1 MSNPLFSIITI
12 CYNSESTIER
22 TIQSVLAQ
30 SFTDYEYIIVDGASK
45 DSTIE
50 IIRKFEREFDGR
62 LKWSSEPDKGIYNA
76 MNKGIE
82 RSHGSII
89 GIVNSDDWLEPD
101 ALEKVNQAYISNKRD
116 NNTLYCGG
124 IIFHTTQGA
133 KRYLKAD
140 KEVFLKNTRYYVLAG
155 IRHPATFVPSDV
167 YKKIGTFDERIKI
180 AADADFIL
188 RCKNQGVNIY
198 VMDMHISNMS
208 DGGLSNRKGIYNL
221 GENDRRLIL
230 KKNGVKGLRY
240 CFQML
245 YWIVRKKT
253 KGLLLKMSL
262 YRIS

>member
-1 MSNPLFSIITI
+1 MKFSIITVN
-12 CYNSESTIER
+12 YNNKKGLQDTIE
-22 TIQSVLAQ
+22 SVISQ
-30 SFTDYEYIIVDGASK
+30 TYRDYEFIVIDGG
-45 DSTIE
+45 STDGSRE
-50 IIRKFEREFDGR
+50 IIEQYSSNIDY
-62 LKWSSEPDKGIYNA
+62 WVSEPDKGIYNA